1 MRIPIKVGRAA
12 RVRILFVLVLVA
24 VVTVA
29 SSPATAGP
37 GKFGLGIIVGEPT
50 GLNAKLFL
58 DSGNAL
64 DMGVAWSLSGDN
76 DLHLQLDY
84 LYHRYSLIKVD
95 KGKLPLFFGLG
106 GRVELRE
113 NRDDKV
119 GLRIPV
125 GLAYEFADAPF
136 DVFVE
141 LVPVLELTPDTDFD
155 FEGAL
160 GVRFWF

>member
-1 MRIPIKVGRAA
+1 MRVSMTGARAA
-12 RVRILFVLVLVA
+12 RAHISMALVVGALA
-24 VVTVA
+24 AMVA
-29 SSPATAGP
+29 SPAAAYP

-50 GLNAKLFL
+50 GIDGKLFL
-58 DSGNAL
+58 DRGNAL
-64 DMGVAWSLSGDN
+64 DMAAAWSLSGDN
-76 DLHLQLDY
+76 DLHLQIDY

-106 GRVELRE
+106 GRVEFRE

-136 DVFVE
+136 DIFGE
-141 LVPVLELTPDTDFD
+141 IVPVLELTPDTDFEL
-155 FEGAL
+155 EGAL

>member
-1 MRIPIKVGRAA
+1 M
-12 RVRILFVLVLVA
+12 LVLAA
-24 VVTVA
+24 VVTIA

-37 GKFGLGIIVGEPT
+37 GEFGLGIIVGEPT
-50 GLNAKLFL
+50 GVNAKLFL
-58 DSGNAL
+58 DRGNAL
-64 DMGVAWSLSGDN
+64 DMAAAWSLSGDN
-76 DLHLQLDY
+76 DLHLQIDY
-84 LYHRYSLIKVD
+84 LYHRYELIKVD

-106 GRVELRE
+106 GRVVLRE

-136 DVFVE
+136 DVFAE
-141 LVPVLELTPDTDFD
+141 LVPILDLAPDTEFD